1 MALNGE
7 DFSEKIRYV
16 SGSCD
21 SLDRELGLFNPVHD
35 PIESHVY
42 GLRHFGTDLLERKVF
57 STCAVTGD
65 RGGGLGVA

>member
-7 DFSEKIRYV
+7 DFREKIRNV

-35 PIESHVY
+35 PIEPHVY
-42 GLRHFGTDLLERKVF
+42 
-57 STCAVTGD
+57 
-65 RGGGLGVA
+65 